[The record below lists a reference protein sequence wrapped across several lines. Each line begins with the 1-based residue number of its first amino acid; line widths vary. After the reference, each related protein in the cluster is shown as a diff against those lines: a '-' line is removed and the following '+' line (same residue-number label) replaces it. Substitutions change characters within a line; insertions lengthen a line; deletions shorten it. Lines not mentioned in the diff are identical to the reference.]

1 MTEAEKLTILKNDLQ
16 LRTDGNDTFL
26 EFLLKGAKT
35 LIEQEGIILVEN
47 DTNCDMVQIHYAA
60 YLFRRRG
67 GTETSMP
74 RFLRYELNNLLF
86 SQKGAL
92 NDI

>member
-1 MTEAEKLTILKNDLQ
+1 MNSVEILTVLKKDLQ
-16 LRTDGNDTFL
+16 MLTDSNDEYLKELL
-26 EFLLKGAKT
+26 EFSRKLM
-35 LIEQEGIILVEN
+35 EQEGIVFTEELE
-47 DTNCDMVQIHYAA
+47 CQMVQVHYAA

-86 SQKGAL
+86 SQKGK
-92 NDI
+92 I

>member
-1 MTEAEKLTILKNDLQ
+1 MNSVEILTVLKKDLQ
-16 LRTDGNDTFL
+16 MLTDSNDEYL
-26 EFLLKGAKT
+26 KELLGFSRK
-35 LIEQEGIILVEN
+35 LMEQEGIVFVEELE
-47 DTNCDMVQIHYAA
+47 CQMVQVHYAA

-86 SQKGAL
+86 SQKG
-92 NDI
+92 

>member
-1 MTEAEKLTILKNDLQ
+1 MNSNEILTVLKKDLQ
-16 LRTDGNDTFL
+16 MLTDSNDEYLKELL
-26 EFLLKGAKT
+26 EFSRKLM
-35 LIEQEGIILVEN
+35 EQEGIVFTEELE
-47 DTNCDMVQIHYAA
+47 CQMVQIHYAA

-86 SQKGAL
+86 SQKGK
-92 NDI
+92 I